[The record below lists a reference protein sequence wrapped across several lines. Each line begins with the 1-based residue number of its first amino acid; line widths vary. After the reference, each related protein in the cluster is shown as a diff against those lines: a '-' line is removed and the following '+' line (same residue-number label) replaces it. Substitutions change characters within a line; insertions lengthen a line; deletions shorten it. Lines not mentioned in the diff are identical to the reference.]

1 MDNNNYQKLGGRT
14 LVFNV
19 FAGAKIAAILLL
31 ITLILVAIGMTA
43 GFSET
48 LNTVTFWAA
57 IITVFAL
64 TITVLVAWL
73 QYVFFRYS
81 LGEDIIKIH
90 RGVLTKEEIA
100 IPYRRI
106 ESVDI
111 RRTLIH
117 QLFGVSRINIE
128 TTIDSELFADKKS
141 DSSDEVFPA
150 IDQHL
155 ARVIQEELTKRA
167 NIQKMRM

>member
-1 MDNNNYQKLGGRT
+1 M
-14 LVFNV
+14 FNV
-19 FAGAKIAAILLL
+19 FCRRLNRRHPGFS

-100 IPYRRI
+100 IP
-106 ESVDI
+106 
-111 RRTLIH
+111 L
-117 QLFGVSRINIE
+117 
-128 TTIDSELFADKKS
+128 
-141 DSSDEVFPA
+141 PA
-150 IDQHL
+150 H
-155 ARVIQEELTKRA
+155 
-167 NIQKMRM
+167 